1 MSKKLSTEEFIRK
14 AKKKHGNRYDY
25 TKSKYVNN
33 KTKLEIICK
42 ECGSFFMSPNSHIS
56 GGSGCKI
63 CSRKVAAENQ
73 RNINNKESQIRLQKQ
88 FIERSKKIHD
98 DKYDYSKV
106 KYVNAHTKVTIICP
120 IHNEFQQTPKHHAND
135 GYGCN
140 LCGYEIGSKKQALT
154 KKDFIKEAKIL
165 HGDKYDYSEVKY
177 VNFSTK
183 VKVICPLHETFEVT
197 PSNHLK
203 KDRPRGCKKCGRL
216 SSSEKQRFSTK
227 DFIKKSKSI
236 HGDIYDYSKT
246 EYKGIF
252 DKVTVICNKHGEFE
266 QVAKVHLMGSGCP
279 KCALKG
285 EGRIYEYLLKKN
297 IVVKEY
303 SIKNKKYDFYLPEHK
318 LIIERD
324 GEQHYEEHRLFKKVS
339 LKDNVSNDKLK
350 TKLAK
355 DAGFKIARIPYWLS
369 KKEEEIEI
377 ENILAGKPT
386 YPEVPD
392 LKQQKTKPR
401 PKKN

>member
-1 MSKKLSTEEFIRK
+1 M
-14 AKKKHGNRYDY
+14 NR
-25 TKSKYVNN
+25 SN
-33 KTKLEIICK
+33 KRLTT
-42 ECGSFFMSPNSHIS
+42 
-56 GGSGCKI
+56 
-63 CSRKVAAENQ
+63 AE
-73 RNINNKESQIRLQKQ
+73 
-88 FIERSKKIHD
+88 FIERAKKIHGT
-98 DKYDYSKV
+98 KYDYSKV
-106 KYVNAHTKVTIICP
+106 EYINAHTKVIIICP
-120 IHNEFQQTPKHHAND
+120 KHNEFTQTPKHHVND
-135 GYGCN
+135 GHGCN

-154 KKDFIKEAKIL
+154 KKDFIKQAKKL
-165 HGDKYDYSEVKY
+165 HGDKYDYSEVEY

-216 SSSEKQRFSTK
+216 STSEKQRFSTK

-246 EYKGIF
+246 KYKGIF
-252 DKVTVICNKHGEFE
+252 DKVTITCNKHGEFE

-303 SIKNKKYDFYLPEHK
+303 SIKNKRYDFYLPEHK

-339 LKDNVSNDKLK
+339 FEENTKNDKVK

-355 DAGFKIARIPYWLS
+355 EAGLKIARIPYWLTQE
-369 KKEEEIEI
+369 EEEIEI
-377 ENILAGKPT
+377 ENILDGKPS
-386 YPEVPD
+386 YPDIPD
-392 LKQQKTKPR
+392 LKQAKTR
-401 PKKN
+401 PKPIRFQNKRKG